1 MKPVRFHS
9 WNISPNEAIAI
20 QNNLRKKIVFSSI
33 SNDIQY
39 IGGTAVSFDAGEKI
53 IHAALTIL
61 KYPSLEV
68 VEQNGVRKKS
78 LLITYLVF

>member
-20 QNNLRKKIVFSSI
+20 QNNLREKIVFSSI

-39 IGGTAVSFDAGEKI
+39 IGGTSVAFDAGKNI

-68 VEQNGVRKKS
+68 VEQNGV
-78 LLITYLVF
+78 TQ